1 MACRA
6 AACRAAAVI
15 RAAGGALAAWV
26 CAVFLPAGTLF
37 ALHPALM
44 AVGFGVLFAEGVFAA
59 VGLRSVAG
67 KDRVPAIQYH
77 MAVSGAAV
85 LCVLV
90 GFYAIYANKNRSEK
104 PHFVSWH
111 GLGGLATVALM
122 VGSHAG
128 GVFSFR
134 ALGFMPLLP
143 DFLQTRIKGIHRL
156 AGSVTFLGGCA
167 SLVSGFLRPN
177 MARGGTTWAWVA
189 LTLINLALFVRAVL
203 APRSSA
209 GKPIII

>member
-1 MACRA
+1 MGGGGARA
-6 AACRAAAVI
+6 GA
-15 RAAGGALAAWV
+15 RAAGGLLAAWV
-26 CAVFLPAGTLF
+26 CVAFLPAGTLF

-44 AVGFGVLFAEGVFAA
+44 TVGFGALFVEGVFAA
-59 VGLRSVAG
+59 LALRSVAG

-122 VGSHAG
+122 VGSHVG
-128 GVFSFR
+128 GLFSFR
-134 ALGFMPLLP
+134 ALGLMPLLP
-143 DFLQTRIKGIHRL
+143 DFLQTRIKGIHRF
-156 AGSVTFLGGCA
+156 AGSVTFLCGCA
-167 SLVSGFLRPN
+167 SLISGFLRPT
-177 MARGGTTWAWVA
+177 MARGGTTWAWIA
-189 LTLINLALFVRAVL
+189 LTLFNLALFVQALL

-209 GKPIII
+209 EKP